1 MGLEKLLP
9 SLIRA
14 SLDEDYR
21 TVRSIAM
28 RLIRRIKDTH
38 PSIANEIAEALSQ
51 HGVGA
56 STKRSVGISN
66 SPVDTETLF
75 SLVTVDEPLEVA
87 RPIFSD
93 KVNELID
100 TFIQERRE
108 SKKLMSVGLNPPSS
122 LLLYGLPGVGKTELA
137 KYLSGVFG
145 LNLIVLDLSSTI
157 SSYLGKT
164 GQNLKKVLDYAKSS
178 PSILLLDEFDAVAKR
193 RDDMSDL
200 GELKRIVNVLLKE
213 LEDWPNHTIVIAAT
227 NHPDLLDSAIWRR
240 FDRAI
245 EIGLPDKDERIKI
258 LMNELTGVNMSK
270 DLTKIIH
277 VIGEMAKGLSGADI
291 CKLVER
297 AKRKS
302 VLSEISLEDALLREL
317 PDFIKGDTVEFNKQ
331 FCKLAKEKLDVSIRT
346 LATWLGKSP
355 STIQYYLKEKGG
367 NLDDR

>member
-1 MGLEKLLP
+1 MSLEKLLP

-28 RLIRRIKDTH
+28 RLIRRIKDNH

-56 STKRSVGISN
+56 STKRSIGISD

-75 SLVTVDEPLEVA
+75 SLATVDEPLEVA
-87 RPIFSD
+87 RPIFSV

-145 LNLIVLDLSSTI
+145 LNLIVLDL

-213 LEDWPNHTIVIAAT
+213 LEDWPNHTIIIAAT

-258 LMNELTGVNMSK
+258 LMNELTSVNMSK

-277 VIGEMAKGLSGADI
+277 VIGGMAKGLSGADI

-302 VLSEISLEDALLREL
+302 VLSEISLDDALLREL

-331 FCKLAKEKLDVSIRT
+331 FCKLAKGKLDVSIRT
-346 LATWLGKSP
+346 LASWLGKSP

>member
-1 MGLEKLLP
+1 MSLEKLLP
-9 SLIRA
+9 ALIRA

-56 STKRSVGISN
+56 SAKRSVGIGN

-75 SLVTVDEPLEVA
+75 SLVTVEEPLGVA

-100 TFIQERRE
+100 TFIQERKE

-122 LLLYGLPGVGKTELA
+122 LLLYGPPGVGKTELA

-164 GQNLKKVLDYAKSS
+164 GKNLKKVLDYAKSS

-258 LMNELTGVNMSK
+258 LMNELTSVNMSK
-270 DLTKIIH
+270 GLSKIVH

-317 PDFIKGDTVEFNKQ
+317 PDFIKEDTVEFNKQ
-331 FCKLAKEKLDVSIRT
+331 FCKLAKEKLGVSIRS
-346 LATWLGKSP
+346 LASWLGKSP
-355 STIQYYLKEKGG
+355 STIQYYLKERGG
-367 NLDDR
+367 NLDD

>member
-1 MGLEKLLP
+1 MSLEKLLP
-9 SLIRA
+9 TLIRA

-38 PSIANEIAEALSQ
+38 PGIADEIAEALLQ

-56 STKRSVGISN
+56 STKRSIGVGD
-66 SPVDTETLF
+66 SPIDTETLF
-75 SLVTVDEPLEVA
+75 SLATIDEPMEIT
-87 RPIFSD
+87 RPIFSN
-93 KVNELID
+93 KVNDLID
-100 TFIQERRE
+100 TFIHERKE
-108 SKKLMSVGLNPPSS
+108 AKKLMSVGLNPPSS
-122 LLLYGLPGVGKTELA
+122 LLLYGPPGVGKTELA
-137 KYLSGVFG
+137 KYCSGVFE
-145 LNLIVLDLSSTI
+145 LSLIVLDLSSTI

-164 GQNLKKVLDYAKSS
+164 GQNLKKVLDYAKSR

-227 NHPDLLDSAIWRR
+227 NHPTLLDDAIWRR

-245 EIGLPDKDERIKI
+245 EIGMPEEDERIKI
-258 LMNELTGVNMSK
+258 LLKELANIEMNK
-270 DLTKIIH
+270 DVTNIVRL
-277 VIGEMAKGLSGADI
+277 IGGMAEGLSGSDI

-302 VLSEISLEDALLREL
+302 VLSEISLEDALLKEL
-317 PDFIKGDTVEFNKQ
+317 PDFIKGDSVEFNKK
-331 FCKLAKEKLDVSIRT
+331 FCKLAKGNLDVSIRT
-346 LATWLGKSP
+346 LAGWLGKSP

-367 NLDDR
+367 NLDG